1 MEHQEHKHEE
11 LEPNM
16 QRARQTSGVAHSVVI
31 KLKEM
36 GLPENLDPE
45 LASLSTD
52 MGDIW
57 NAQRELADLL
67 ESFLKAPQEWE
78 TVADHL
84 VDLRSCLD
92 HIDWHLR
99 SVRRPMNRLTQ
110 YAYRQ
115 ASNGG
120 PSADT

>member
-1 MEHQEHKHEE
+1 
-11 LEPNM
+11 M
-16 QRARQTSGVAHSVVI
+16 QRARQASGVAHSVVI

-36 GLPENLDPE
+36 GLPENLDTE

-57 NAQRELADLL
+57 NAHKEFADRL

-84 VDLRSCLD
+84 VDLRACLD
-92 HIDWHLR
+92 HMDWHLK
-99 SVRRPMNRLTQ
+99 SVRRPMNKLTQ

-115 ASNGG
+115 DLNSRSKETDASQKR
-120 PSADT
+120 